1 MYTAVSILMYYLL
14 HTQVRQTSQKTC
26 VDYSDPVE
34 YFELS
39 SSSDEE
45 KNKTTNE
52 NQVDILSTFHVLTSR
67 FFTYSLR
74 PLVKNTLFNM
84 KERI

>member
-1 MYTAVSILMYYLL
+1 
-14 HTQVRQTSQKTC
+14 

-52 NQVDILSTFHVLTSR
+52 NQVNILSTFHVLTSR